1 MTADASSKE
10 ISLETEHGGQN
21 GNGNSPENVELRKVK
36 FKEDGPENE
45 TVSVLFNIIKSHEL
59 L

>member
-1 MTADASSKE
+1 MDQCVT
-10 ISLETEHGGQN
+10 QN

-36 FKEDGPENE
+36 FKEESPENE

>member
-10 ISLETEHGGQN
+10 ISLETEHGHQN

-45 TVSVLFNIIKSHEL
+45 TVSVLENIIKSDEL